1 MAWGD
6 NVNTEDEAERIAAV
20 REYFHEHIPNAS
32 IRDSYD
38 TARLAQVF
46 RIEASGLGEFRDA
59 VVSTDFLME
68 YPSDRLGKVLTGW
81 RVAEHLQSVKGTEVL
96 VTSWGVEDKEC

>member
-38 TARLAQVF
+38 AGRLAQVF
-46 RIEASGLGEFRDA
+46 RIEASDLGEFRDA
-59 VVSTDFLME
+59 VISTEFLIE
-68 YPSDRLGKVLTGW
+68 YPPDKLGKVLIGW
-81 RVAEHLQSVKGTEVL
+81 RVAEHLRSVKGTEVL
-96 VTSWGVEDKEC
+96 VTNWGVEDKES